1 MKENQDF
8 DKLNPISRNGVN
20 VNDFCVCFSHKEI
33 NYLLF
38 SGGIKA
44 FSVKEESVLKWCLNR
59 SEQAKNT
66 QDLREMCG
74 LVNDPGIY
82 KPSRPSQISKSE
94 HLVQSVMHILI
105 EEYINPFG
113 FDVEKDE
120 LVSLSSGV
128 PLNND
133 LPTFFY
139 RLTM

>member
-1 MKENQDF
+1 M
-8 DKLNPISRNGVN
+8 
-20 VNDFCVCFSHKEI
+20 
-33 NYLLF
+33 
-38 SGGIKA
+38 
-44 FSVKEESVLKWCLNR
+44 LKWCLNR

-128 PLNND
+128 RLNND
-133 LPTFFY
+133 ATNFLLSINDVGKQKHQDFLEN
-139 RLTM
+139 RLRKGDVAFHDVLREKGS